1 MIDPGE
7 RCKRCAWWDE
17 MIGSED
23 PLDGCVSY
31 GASLELSGEA
41 SECPYYKEGEFVD
54 GVDD

>member
-1 MIDPGE
+1 
-7 RCKRCAWWDE
+7 